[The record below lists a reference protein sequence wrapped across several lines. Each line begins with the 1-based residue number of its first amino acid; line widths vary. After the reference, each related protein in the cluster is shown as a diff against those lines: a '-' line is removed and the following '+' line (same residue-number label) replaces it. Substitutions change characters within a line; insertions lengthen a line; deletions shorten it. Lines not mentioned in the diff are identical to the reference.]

1 MRHYASTVCA
11 IDLCLS
17 QSSFVKMAEPIK
29 LFFWHGDFPRLMLHC
44 ALVVTYSNTV
54 FVAENHLHFVIGR
67 HVACKHLLNVYGFRV
82 RVYNIK

>member
-1 MRHYASTVCA
+1 
-11 IDLCLS
+11 
-17 QSSFVKMAEPIK
+17 
-29 LFFWHGDFPRLMLHC
+29 MLHC